1 MDKYPVLAG
10 GETVGELTVEA
21 ATSDTVLD
29 MSCVRR
35 EGLWCA
41 WAVGESGALRIG
53 IPEPEGDRLHLRRR
67 FSRSMTAPI
76 GRILR
81 GELRMPEGNAAMAA
95 GRPGSTS
102 GTKRAFS
109 AGDSSA
115 AGSFDLPRGRTAAAG
130 LSQSGR
136 CAVPAGGAV
145 LLCVLSADQGQRLLD
160 FCL

>member
-21 ATSDTVLD
+21 AASDTVLD

-76 GRILR
+76 GRTRQHLR
-81 GELRMPEGNAAMAA
+81 YEASVFC
-95 GRPGSTS
+95 GRF
-102 GTKRAFS
+102 K
-109 AGDSSA
+109 
-115 AGSFDLPRGRTAAAG
+115 RGRG
-130 LSQSGR
+130 
-136 CAVPAGGAV
+136 
-145 LLCVLSADQGQRLLD
+145 
-160 FCL
+160 F

>member
-81 GELRMPEGNAAMAA
+81 GELRMPERA

>member
-81 GELRMPEGNAAMAA
+81 GELRMPERATPQWLPVDPAAPPVRSERFLRAIQA
-95 GRPGSTS
+95 RQGVLTCRVDGRLLL
-102 GTKRAFS
+102 AFRK
-109 AGDSSA
+109 SSA
-115 AGSFDLPRGRTAAAG
+115 S
-130 LSQSGR
+130 
-136 CAVPAGGAV
+136 
-145 LLCVLSADQGQRLLD
+145 
-160 FCL
+160 